1 MVTKITKKYIS
12 RCEKCREK
20 HANSTQ

>member
-1 MVTKITKKYIS
+1 MVTKITKNYLS
-12 RCEKCREK
+12 RCEKCRER

>member
-1 MVTKITKKYIS
+1 MVTKITKNYIS